1 MQKTSKI
8 YLAGHTGLV
17 GSAIFRK
24 LLSEGY
30 ANILTTKS
38 AQLDLRNQKHVEEFF
53 ANEKPEYVIF
63 AAAKVG
69 GVYANSTYPAE
80 FIHDNLVMQNNVI
93 HSAYK
98 NNVKKLMF
106 MGSNC
111 LYPKY
116 AMLPIK
122 ESYLLAGKL
131 EPTTEAY
138 AIAKIAGIKMC
149 QAYNKQYGCNFI
161 TILPV
166 NMFGPQDNYN
176 LETSHVMPALL
187 SKFITATK
195 NNAPEVEI
203 WGSGSCRREFMHSDD
218 LADACLF
225 LMLNY
230 NDPEP
235 INIGTGE
242 EIAIR
247 DLAALIGEIVGFKGE
262 LKFNIDMPDGITSK
276 KLDVTKLNGL
286 GWKHKIGLREGITK
300 VYNELK
306 DKL

>member
-1 MQKTSKI
+1 MQKDSKI
-8 YLAGHTGLV
+8 YVAGHTGLV
-17 GSAIFRK
+17 GSAVLRK

-30 ANILTTKS
+30 ANILTSKS

-53 ANEKPEYVIF
+53 ASEKPEYVIF

-80 FIHDNLVMQNNVI
+80 FLHDNLAMQTNVI
-93 HSAYK
+93 HNAYK
-98 NNVKKLMF
+98 NGVKKLMF

-116 AMLPIK
+116 ANTPIK
-122 ESYLLAGKL
+122 EEYLLAGKL

-138 AIAKIAGIKMC
+138 AIAKIAGIKLC

-166 NMFGPQDNYN
+166 NMFGPGDNYN

-195 NNAPEVEI
+195 NNDPFVEI
-203 WGSGSCRREFMHSDD
+203 WGSGSARREFMHSDD

-225 LMLNY
+225 IMLNY

-235 INIGTGE
+235 INIGSGG

-262 LKFNIDMPDGITSK
+262 LKFNIDKPDGSISK
-276 KLDVTKLNGL
+276 KLDTTKLENL
-286 GWKHKIGLREGITK
+286 GWKYKIHLHEGITK
-300 VYNELK
+300 VYNEIK
-306 DKL
+306 DKI